1 MLSLDIYL
9 QGGSGKNGPNMGK
22 NNGKMG
28 KNGKNGNTNGQT
40 PENGVKNLFFFKLI
54 FFLNPIFFLLKKG
67 IGNFYNKLCNWCDQR
82 DIQN

>member
-28 KNGKNGNTNGQT
+28 KNGNTNGQT
-40 PENGVKNLFFFKLI
+40 PENRVKHFIFFKLI
-54 FFLNPIFFLLKKG
+54 MRNQNIFIFSALLPQDG
-67 IGNFYNKLCNWCDQR
+67 GGGGGDGGQ
-82 DIQN
+82 DDVS